1 MADIELDCEF
11 FANLE
16 GNFAVG
22 MRKQGELSFS
32 LAS

>member
-1 MADIELDCEF
+1 MANIELNREF

-22 MRKQGELSFS
+22 MRKQGESSFS